1 MNKKAVVT
9 LAMLLALPFSADAES
24 ALMGCAAKRDNI
36 EQQIRYAETHGND
49 YRVEGLK
56 KAHAEVVASCSDE
69 SLKKERE
76 ADVLKKQQKLIERE
90 QELEEANASGRTDK
104 IAKKQAKLEEARAEL
119 KEAEAELAK

>member
-9 LAMLLALPFSADAES
+9 LAMLLALPLSADAES
-24 ALMGCAAKRDNI
+24 ALTGCAAKRDNI
-36 EQQIRYAETHGND
+36 EQQIRYAEPHGNA

-56 KAHAEVVASCSDE
+56 KAYVEVVANCSDE

-104 IAKKQAKLEEARAEL
+104 IAKKKAKLEEARAEL